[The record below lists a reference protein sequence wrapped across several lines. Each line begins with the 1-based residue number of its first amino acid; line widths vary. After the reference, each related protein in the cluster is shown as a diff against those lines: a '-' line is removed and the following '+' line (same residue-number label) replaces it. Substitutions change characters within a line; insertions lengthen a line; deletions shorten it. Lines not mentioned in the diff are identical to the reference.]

1 MAESVGAFLSSLS
14 TSIFRISAIVFLVL
28 NGAALAA
35 FLVTR
40 SRRLV
45 DAWTPKLVAAD
56 ALLLGAGLGVPLV
69 AGLAKLGIQAI
80 SSMLGG
86 GAAPIEP

>member
-1 MAESVGAFLSSLS
+1 MADSLVSFLSALS
-14 TSIFRISAIVFLVL
+14 SKVFWFAAILFVLL

-35 FLVTR
+35 FLLTR

-45 DAWTPKLVAAD
+45 DEWTPRLVTAD

-69 AGLAKLGIQAI
+69 SGLAKLGIQAVA
-80 SSMLGG
+80 SMLGTG
-86 GAAPIEP
+86 PTTAP

>member
-1 MAESVGAFLSSLS
+1 MAESLVSFLSALS
-14 TSIFRISAIVFLVL
+14 SKVFWFAAICFVLL

-35 FLVTR
+35 FFLTR

-45 DAWTPKLVAAD
+45 DEWTPKLVTAD

-69 AGLAKLGIQAI
+69 SGLAKMGIQAI
-80 SSMLGG
+80 ASMLGAG
-86 GAAPIEP
+86 PSTAP

>member
-1 MAESVGAFLSSLS
+1 MAESLVSFLSALS
-14 TSIFRISAIVFLVL
+14 SKVFWFAAICFVLL

-35 FLVTR
+35 FLLTR

-45 DAWTPKLVAAD
+45 DEWTPRLVAAD

-69 AGLAKLGIQAI
+69 SGLAKLGIQAI
-80 SSMLGG
+80 AATLGTG
-86 GAAPIEP
+86 PATAP